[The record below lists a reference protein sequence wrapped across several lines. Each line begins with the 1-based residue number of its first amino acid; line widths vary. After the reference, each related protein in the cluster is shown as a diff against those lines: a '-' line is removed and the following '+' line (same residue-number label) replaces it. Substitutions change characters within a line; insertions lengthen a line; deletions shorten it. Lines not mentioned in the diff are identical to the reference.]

1 MDVYPYEDF
10 VEPDETN
17 PNQYLTDNYS
27 DQEVH

>member
-1 MDVYPYEDF
+1 MDESEDF